1 MKVTKTAV
9 SAATALALVAGTV
22 VAAPANA
29 ADTTDASAATSTETE
44 IAPKGA
50 AVPNATADTEAK
62 QFVKDFDKLP
72 AGTTAEFKDGKKPT
86 LVEGVTVDTV
96 TIVVTEP
103 GKEPVEVKGYAFP
116 GEVPADFVGDK
127 TEEPTTAAPADTT
140 DKTDAPATDTTDKT
154 EEPTTEAPADTPA
167 SETDKADASATE
179 TPVEDKTE
187 TPADNTAG
195 DKTEEPTTEAPADTT
210 DNTETPADET
220 TDTDASATNPASKT
234 VNAADVTDPT
244 SVQPRD
250 FVANADALPEG
261 TTFEYTLNPF
271 DYDGWEESGAVGVV
285 EVKVPGV
292 DEPFEVLA
300 FVSASTADESTTEE
314 PTTDAPADETTDTNA
329 PVTDPT
335 SEDFQNPYPIVQTV
349 TNADRQKTRPVDFI
363 SNADEMP
370 VGTTYSYSAY
380 PFFEGWE
387 ESRAFGVVKIEFPNG
402 ETQSVTAIAY
412 SGTGDAADDTA
423 DTGAEDTEQPS
434 DGTTDEV
441 DAAAGEFDVQQEI
454 ASINQIL
461 QLILVFVLLNF
472 AMIAPIYGAIF
483 PNAAT
488 DETA

>member
-9 SAATALALVAGTV
+9 SAVTALALVAGTV

-29 ADTTDASAATSTETE
+29 ADATDSTAAASTETE
-44 IAPKGA
+44 TAPKGA

-62 QFVKDFDKLP
+62 KFVKDFDKLP
-72 AGTTAEFKDGKKPT
+72 AGTTAEFKDGKKPA
-86 LVEGVTVDTV
+86 LADGATVDTV

-127 TEEPTTAAPADTT
+127 TDAPTDETAG
-140 DKTDAPATDTTDKT
+140 DKTDAPADETADTPADKT
-154 EEPTTEAPADTPA
+154 EEPAD
-167 SETDKADASATE
+167 K
-179 TPVEDKTE
+179 
-187 TPADNTAG
+187 
-195 DKTEEPTTEAPADTT
+195 PTG
-210 DNTETPADET
+210 
-220 TDTDASATNPASKT
+220 KT
-234 VNAADVTDPT
+234 VDAADVTDPA
-244 SVQPRD
+244 SVKPRD
-250 FVANADALPEG
+250 FVANADSLPEG
-261 TTFEYTLNPF
+261 TTFEYSLNPF
-271 DYDGWEESGAVGVV
+271 DYDEWKESGAVGVV

-300 FVSASTADESTTEE
+300 FVSAPAVNEGTTDE
-314 PTTDAPADETTDTNA
+314 PTTDAPSDETTDNDA

-412 SGTGDAADDTA
+412 SGTGDADDTTDA
-423 DTGAEDTEQPS
+423 GEADTEQPS
-434 DGTTDEV
+434 DGTSDEV

-461 QLILVFVLLNF
+461 QLILVFVLLNS

>member
-29 ADTTDASAATSTETE
+29 ADATDAPSAASTETE
-44 IAPKGA
+44 TAPKGA

-127 TEEPTTAAPADTT
+127 TEEPTT
-140 DKTDAPATDTTDKT
+140 
-154 EEPTTEAPADTPA
+154 
-167 SETDKADASATE
+167 
-179 TPVEDKTE
+179 
-187 TPADNTAG
+187 
-195 DKTEEPTTEAPADTT
+195 EAPADTT

-220 TDTDASATNPASKT
+220 TDTDAPATNPASKT

-271 DYDGWEESGAVGVV
+271 DYDGWKESGAVGVV

-314 PTTDAPADETTDTNA
+314 PTTDAPDDETTDTNA